1 MFVFDNDCFHF
12 QKKNLKKKYIYIYVY
27 KFFCWQIFFFFELLM
42 NAEPVLE
49 TLNGAMETP
58 YSTPTSGPCSFK
70 LLNSIGFEPGL
81 DIQHVI
87 YPKHRYITDIAHCS
101 LKSLPNS
108 IDVDYE
114 LESD

>member
-1 MFVFDNDCFHF
+1 MKVWCD
-12 QKKNLKKKYIYIYVY
+12 KKKY
-27 KFFCWQIFFFFELLM
+27 WQTFFELLM
-42 NAEPVLE
+42 NASEPVLE
-49 TLNGAMETP
+49 ILNGSMETP

-70 LLNSIGFEPGL
+70 LLNSIGYEPGL